1 MIKPNWNVFK
11 AKFSDDPQ
19 FHFEWFC
26 YLLFC
31 KETDKPF
38 GVLRYKNQS
47 AIETN
52 PVDLDGHCLGFQSKF
67 YDTTLT
73 SNKVE
78 LIGTLVKAKR
88 DYPELTKLYLYT
100 NQEWTQAFP
109 QLNNPTKKA
118 EKTAAQKEIESKASQ
133 LNIELEWRT
142 TSYFESPFVCQNC
155 DDISKFFFLNDNS
168 LLDLINVQER
178 HTQSILKYIKQSI
191 PFKEHEISIE
201 RSSVLE
207 SLKETSTQ
215 VSIVCGKGGV
225 GKTVEIKKFY
235 QEFKDTHPIFAF
247 KANEFEIKK
256 LDHLTLGYSIN
267 DLLSL
272 FGDSEDK
279 VLVID
284 SAEKLMDLSNQEPIK
299 EFIDLSV
306 SFGWRII
313 FTTRDHYFDD
323 LNHLCIDVLN
333 VIPNKIHIPELSEGE
348 LDDLACEY
356 TFKVP
361 SDERLRGLLKLPFY
375 LNAFLK
381 FYDDSTKQSLNM
393 PRFKDHLWN
402 KKIKAGSIKR
412 ENVFS
417 KLALQRANIGKFY
430 LSVTSEDIEAA
441 EALSKDEILGKHGTS
456 FFISHDIY
464 EEWDLEKFIDI
475 NYKNKISAINFFTS
489 IGQSLAVRRSFRLWL
504 SEQLFANDENI
515 KVFIENSLDDDEI
528 ETIWKDEL
536 IAAILLSDYS
546 CSFFEIFERELLQ
559 NNLKLLQRVC
569 FILRIACKEIDNS
582 LLSLL
587 GLKQSNIL
595 YFTKPKGSGWPSFI
609 DFIYA
614 QREEIGL
621 ANLKPFIP
629 ILNEWNS
636 TIKQGDTTKKASL
649 LCLEYYRWLES
660 QDSYLGRGQFTDS
673 ILNTI
678 THGATEIKTELS
690 NLIDEMCKPKM
701 GSRKTSYDHL
711 AKFILKEI
719 GGLGIAKAL
728 PEKTL
733 ELANHCW
740 LKEHTLDHHSR
751 RHREAEHIFGVTDD
765 YDLKYHPESAFQ
777 TPIFYMLGFN
787 FKVTV
792 DFVLNFINQVTLNL
806 VEHYGKDNFHTH
818 ELNIDGTTTEIYLD
832 NHLWCAYRGAS
843 STPNLI
849 QSILMALEKFF
860 LENAKHFKNE
870 SLENWLKY
878 ILRKTNSSAI
888 CGVVSSIVIANQD
901 RLFNVAKILFEVKEF
916 ITFDTSRLVFDSQH
930 KGQLEMLGNMFGGMQ
945 HGKMYHE
952 ERIKSCDEIHR
963 NTSLEH
969 SFRNYQ
975 IFVVDGEMEDSEFT
989 ERQNLLWDILDN
1001 YYKEV
1006 GEQEDSENLKLWR
1019 LALARIDRRKM
1030 DITTEVIGNKVA
1042 INFNPELDSDLRE
1055 MSENHSEK
1063 QEQEFKFTPLY
1074 AWAKNKLQQ
1083 HNDYK
1088 KYEQY
1093 ESDPKHVVSD
1103 LKELINALS
1112 DEHNPPSE
1120 NFVLFNKSTHIY
1132 ASVALIMYHF
1142 DNING
1147 VDQALCIDIVEECF
1161 KKLFVEGYRYQI
1173 NDGMEPCFSIIPDLF
1188 KAKPELRS
1196 LLKRVLIAGLIRT
1209 DSVDMY
1215 GSQRFNMFAILATN
1229 KLWNEFDDDV
1239 ESIFLGYLLFNPLYA
1254 ELIGQIRK
1262 DSFEHNKFEVSFS
1275 TLWSRLFE
1283 ENKDL
1288 LEEIE
1293 SNEIRIMR
1301 KVDYSSIDLL
1311 TKSVALFLLPNN
1323 QKKWSRDA
1331 FKGLVQAS
1339 AATILTE
1346 DRDGSNDFHSQKE
1359 FLRKYA
1365 YYILQS
1371 PIEDLS
1377 DLIEPF
1383 IEQFNTSEGASD
1395 LLEEIIYAQDKYPS
1409 YDNFWKVWELFKPK
1423 IVQLSQEGHLSYRSD
1438 KIIRAYLFALQW
1450 KSDTKSWHT
1459 FKDKNARFF
1468 NEMAE
1473 KLSRSPSTLYSIAKL
1488 LNDIGSGYMPYG
1500 VQWIAKII
1508 KSNSRSSKADFD
1520 DDTIYYL
1527 NTFIRKYLYRERAE
1541 VRRSPELMLQTL
1553 TVLDFLIERG
1563 EVSGYLMRESIV

>member
-31 KETDKPF
+31 RETNKPF
-38 GVLRYKNQS
+38 GVFRYKNQS

-78 LIGTLVKAKR
+78 LIGTLEKAKR
-88 DYPELTKLYLYT
+88 DYPKLTKLYLYT

-109 QLNNPTKKA
+109 QLNNTTKKA

-142 TSYFESPFVCQNC
+142 TSYFESLFVCQNC
-155 DDISKFFFLNDNS
+155 DDISKLFFLNDNS
-168 LLDLINVQER
+168 LLDLINDQER

-191 PFKEHEISIE
+191 QFKEHEISIE

-207 SLKETSTQ
+207 SLKDTSTQ
-215 VSIVCGKGGV
+215 VSIISGKGGV

-256 LDHLTLGYSIN
+256 LDLLTQGNSIN

-279 VLVID
+279 ILIID

-323 LNHLCIDVLN
+323 LNHLCLDVLD
-333 VIPNKIHIPELSEGE
+333 VMPNKIHIPELSEDE
-348 LDDLACEY
+348 LDDLASEY
-356 TFKVP
+356 AFKVP
-361 SDERLRGLLKLPFY
+361 SDERLRRLLKLPFY

-381 FYDDSTKQSLNM
+381 FYDDSTKQSLDM
-393 PRFKDHLWN
+393 PRFKDYLWN
-402 KKIKAGSIKR
+402 KKIKAGGIKR
-412 ENVFS
+412 EKVFS
-417 KLALQRANIGKFY
+417 KLALQRANIGEFY

-464 EEWDLEKFIDI
+464 EEWALEKFIDI
-475 NYKNKISAINFFTS
+475 NYENKLSATNFFTS
-489 IGQSLAVRRSFRLWL
+489 IGQSLAIRRSFRLWL
-504 SEQLFANDENI
+504 SEQLFENDSKI
-515 KVFIENSLDDDEI
+515 KRFIENALDDNEI

-536 IAAILLSDYS
+536 IAAILLSEYS
-546 CSFFEIFERELLQ
+546 CSFFDIFENELLQ
-559 NNLKLLQRVC
+559 DNLKLLQRVC

-582 LLSLL
+582 ILSLL
-587 GLKQSNIL
+587 GIKQSNIL
-595 YFTKPKGSGWPSFI
+595 YFTKPKGSGWSSLI

-614 QREEIGL
+614 QRNKIGL
-621 ANLKPFIP
+621 ENLKIFIP

-636 TIKQGDTTKKASL
+636 TIKQGDSTKKASL

-660 QDSYLGRGQFTDS
+660 EESYLGRGKFADS

-678 THGATEIKTELS
+678 ANGATETKSELS
-690 NLIDEMCKPKM
+690 ILMDEMCKPKV
-701 GSRKTSYDHL
+701 GSRKVSYDYL
-711 AKFILKEI
+711 AKFILKDL
-719 GGLGIAKAL
+719 GGLSIAKAL

-733 ELANHCW
+733 ELAYYYW
-740 LKEHTLDHHSR
+740 LKNHTFEHQSR
-751 RHREAEHIFGVTDD
+751 RHKEVEHIFGVTDD
-765 YDLKYHPESAFQ
+765 YDLNYFPESSLQ
-777 TPIFYMLGFN
+777 TPIFYMLRFS
-787 FKVTV
+787 FKVTL
-792 DFVLNFINQVTLNL
+792 DFVLSFINQVTLNL
-806 VEHYGKDNFHTH
+806 IEHCGKDNFHTH
-818 ELNIDGTTTEIYLD
+818 ELNIDGKASKIYLD
-832 NHLWCAYRGAS
+832 NHLWSAYRGAS
-843 STPNLI
+843 NTPNLI

-870 SLENWLKY
+870 DLEFWLKY
-878 ILRKTNSSAI
+878 ILSKTNSSAI
-888 CGVVSSIVIANQD
+888 CGVVSSIVLANPD
-901 RLFNVAKILFEVKEF
+901 RLFNVAKILFEVKAF
-916 ITFDTSRLVFDSQH
+916 IIFDTSRLVFDSQR
-930 KGQLEMLGNMFGGMQ
+930 KDQLEMLGNISGGMN
-945 HGKMYHE
+945 HGKMYDE
-952 ERIKSCDEIHR
+952 ERIKSCDEKHR
-963 NTSLEH
+963 NTSLENI
-969 SFRNYQ
+969 FRNYQ
-975 IFVVDGEMEDSEFT
+975 IFVVDGQMENSEFT
-989 ERQNLLWDILDN
+989 ERQNILWGILDN

-1006 GEQEDSENLKLWR
+1006 GEQDDSENLRLWR
-1019 LALARIDRRKM
+1019 LALARIDSRKM
-1030 DITTEVIGNKVA
+1030 DITKEVVGNKIA

-1063 QEQEFKFTPLY
+1063 QEQEFKYTPLY

-1088 KYEQY
+1088 KHEQY
-1093 ESDPKHVVSD
+1093 ESDPNHVVSD
-1103 LKELINALS
+1103 LKELIKTLS

-1120 NFVLFNKSTHIY
+1120 NFVLFNKSTHFY
-1132 ASVALIMYHF
+1132 AAAALIMFHF
-1142 DNING
+1142 DNINE
-1147 VDQALCIDIVEECF
+1147 VDQSLCIEIVEECF
-1161 KKLFVEGYRYQI
+1161 KKLFVEEYRYQI

-1188 KAKPELRS
+1188 KTKPELRP

-1209 DSVDMY
+1209 DSVDIY

-1229 KLWNEFDDDV
+1229 KLWNEFNDDV
-1239 ESIFLGYLLFNPLYA
+1239 ESIFLGYLLFNPLYV
-1254 ELIGQIRK
+1254 ELIGKIRK
-1262 DSFEHNKFEVSFS
+1262 ESFENKKFEVSFS

-1288 LEEIE
+1288 LKKIE

-1331 FKGLVQAS
+1331 FKGLVQVS

-1346 DRDGSNDFHSQKE
+1346 DRGGSNDFHSQKE

-1365 YYILQS
+1365 YYLLQS

-1450 KSDTKSWHT
+1450 KPDTKSWHT

-1468 NEMAE
+1468 NEMSE

-1508 KSNSRSSKADFD
+1508 KSNSRSSKVDFD